1 MNCSLGYRLA
11 WRYSYK
17 IVDVGQILNRWL
29 TWYPSLHSRDTPLL
43 PRRIKIKVNAAES
56 AHCKSVQIFPQI
68 ISVPCSCSQCA
79 DPTVSSSAHM
89 SQAVSMVSIM
99 QCIVAAMAHLVP
111 YLVPIFRAR
120 VTAHCNNL
128 RGQHYTLPLIEF
140 LNFEH
145 RYPRKVVS
153 ITEYCSQKG
162 HP

>member
-1 MNCSLGYRLA
+1 MIG
-11 WRYSYK
+11 
-17 IVDVGQILNRWL
+17 
-29 TWYPSLHSRDTPLL
+29 WYPSLHSRDTPLL

-56 AHCKSVQIFPQI
+56 AHCKSLQIFPQI
-68 ISVPCSCSQCA
+68 ISVPCA
-79 DPTVSSSAHM
+79 ALNGDPTVSSSAHM

-140 LNFEH
+140 LNFEN

-153 ITEYCSQKG
+153 ITEYCSQKNSKEDRRTYNK
-162 HP
+162 